1 MICFYPNSLLKFKEG
16 IYVPDLLLKKI
27 NVIVE
32 NAQVFASNVACVLQK
47 KIVLSFI
54 LFQPYNFVITN
65 M

>member
-32 NAQVFASNVACVLQK
+32 NAQVFGSNVASVLQK
-47 KIVLSFI
+47 KQSLI
-54 LFQPYNFVITN
+54 
-65 M
+65 

>member
-32 NAQVFASNVACVLQK
+32 NAQVFGSSVASVLQK
-47 KIVLSFI
+47 KTVVNLI
-54 LFQPYNFVITN
+54 LFQPFFL
-65 M
+65 